1 VGVTEASCLSGLR
14 ERKKAKTH
22 EAIQQAALD
31 LFRKQGYEATTIEQI
46 AEAAEVSPST
56 FFRYFPSKE
65 DVVIHDALDPLL
77 FAAFADQPPELTPL
91 QALRATMAD
100 VFGAL
105 TPDQMALELE
115 RQELITSVPELRARM
130 LDDLATTFGGFAE
143 AIAAR
148 TGRAVTDLAVRAF
161 AGAVLG
167 AGLAVWLDATEG
179 ERATGSFMQD
189 FDAAMAFLDESG
201 LRL

>member
-1 VGVTEASCLSGLR
+1 MGETEASRLSGLR

-65 DVVIHDALDPLL
+65 DVVVHDALDPLL
-77 FAAFADQPPELTPL
+77 FAAFAQQPPELTPL
-91 QALRATMAD
+91 QALRVTMTD

-143 AIAAR
+143 AVAAR
-148 TGRAVTDLAVRAF
+148 TGRPVTDLAVRAF

-167 AGLAVWLDATEG
+167 AGLAVWLYASES
-179 ERATGSFMQD
+179 ERASGSFVKD
-189 FDAAMAFLDESG
+189 FDAAMAYLDESG

>member
-1 VGVTEASCLSGLR
+1 MGVTEARCLSGLR
-14 ERKKAKTH
+14 ERKKARTH

-65 DVVIHDALDPLL
+65 DVVLHDALDPLL
-77 FAAFADQPPELTPL
+77 FAAFAEQPPELTPL

-105 TPDQMALELE
+105 TPEQMALELE
-115 RQELITSVPELRARM
+115 RQELITSVPELRART
-130 LDDLATTFGGFAE
+130 LDDLATTFGGFAD
-143 AIAAR
+143 ALAAR
-148 TGRAVTDLAVRAF
+148 TGRSPTDLAVRAF

-167 AGLAVWLDATEG
+167 AGLAVWLNASEG
-179 ERATGSFMQD
+179 ERASGSFMQD